1 MQQFKNMIFNL
12 PISIHLRTQ
21 HTAYLFIL
29 FIVLLSSPL
38 FAQATGKTD
47 GNNYKTITKPVS
59 LEFAQVN
66 AVQILEILKTQ
77 TNYNFI
83 YNPNELEKVELKKVS
98 YRQEALGK
106 VLEKLTVSGMNFS
119 LSGNSIYVNYT
130 KPASLRKPDPG
141 RISGK
146 IVDDKGETLPG
157 ASIRVIQT
165 GQGITSSV
173 DGSYQLTLEPGTY
186 TLEVSYISFQT
197 KRITEVIVKA
207 GQLTKLDITLKV
219 SSSALKEVVVQ
230 SSFKRESVTGL
241 YAQQKNNA
249 SITDGI
255 SAEQISRTPDNNLG
269 QVLKRISGVTTIDTR
284 YVVVRG
290 LTERYNQ
297 AMLDGVIIPSTDMN
311 RRNFSFDVVPQ
322 ELVSNV
328 VVNKTASPDMSAEF
342 SGGQILINTLDIP
355 EQNFNSFTIGAG
367 YNSRTTGKDFVM
379 LGGRGKYDYFGFDDG
394 RRKTPMNLQSWTQ
407 QNSTDPIPAYAVQ
420 QSKQFNSEQLKA
432 YTYQG
437 APNQNYR
444 FSLGRLYQLKEGLK
458 LGFTGGLTY
467 RNTQETNPFETVR
480 NSNLTFAGKGD
491 PIDTAAIR
499 SSGSLYKFNTTIGGV
514 LNAGVQGEKFKIT
527 SKNYYSHVL
536 NETSQYASRY
546 DATESKRFIEFFDSP
561 EFTTVYQ
568 SKLEGE
574 NLIGKNGLKFNWSGA
589 LTNISQDIK
598 DMRRLRY
605 NKTASIAGVD
615 YYDSPNTSVF
625 SDGSGL
631 YDYRLSTRLNE
642 RDYNWS
648 ASLSQPFNFLKDK
661 SVVKVGY
668 NGWRKQRSLGS
679 NEVRIIKQDANAELT
694 GRYED
699 ILAPERIGATAD
711 SAFYYADASRNGTQY
726 TGSSKYHAA
735 YLMLDQRFFQ
745 KLRIVYGVRAEN
757 FNLANRQE
765 QFLRAPN
772 FNGFEK
778 VNPFITGEKNWRF
791 LPSVNVSYSLTDKMN
806 LRAAYSTTV
815 VRPDFR
821 ETSYFELYDAYLDAF
836 ISGWDVVSTK
846 IKNYDLRYEWYPSSG
861 EIISVSAFYK
871 DFDKPLE
878 LVDQPVSGGG
888 GRSRFLRFQNQDRA
902 INKGIEIEVRK
913 SLDFIA
919 DKQWLHNLTMFG
931 NGTWTKSKVYALAYF
946 VDAVNNGESFK
957 LRQEVI
963 PGVSR
968 PLYGQSPWLVNAGI
982 NYNAKYVGANISY
995 NRSGYRSYVTSV
1007 TPNAIEYEN
1016 GRNLVDLQLS
1026 TRLLKQKAEIRLNI
1040 ANILDE
1046 ETFFY
1051 TNPTAYVG
1059 GTADYNNGYVLVNG
1073 TDAYE
1078 KDKGD
1083 RISYRVKNG
1092 RTASLTFTYKF

>member
-1 MQQFKNMIFNL
+1 MEITLTYYKTIKKR
-12 PISIHLRTQ
+12 IHIRPG
-21 HTAYLFIL
+21 IL
-29 FIVLLSSPL
+29 FIMKCSFISAIIQLTFFGLLQASNANSQDLSQKVKMQLTQASIKESFSSIQKQSDIKFL
-38 FAQATGKTD
+38 YTEELLNGVNKKVNLSVSQISVQEAIAKILTNTNLSYRLID
-47 GNNYKTITKPVS
+47 GYVVIGAKPVPP
-59 LEFAQVN
+59 
-66 AVQILEILKTQ
+66 K
-77 TNYNFI
+77 
-83 YNPNELEKVELKKVS
+83 
-98 YRQEALGK
+98 
-106 VLEKLTVSGMNFS
+106 
-119 LSGNSIYVNYT
+119 
-130 KPASLRKPDPG
+130 PG

-157 ASIRVIQT
+157 ASIKVT
-165 GQGITSSV
+165 GLNKVVQSSV
-173 DGSYQLTLEPGTY
+173 DGTYELIIPSGTY
-186 TLEVSYISFQT
+186 TIEASYISFQT
-197 KRITEVIVKA
+197 KLITDVVVKS
-207 GQLTKLDITLKV
+207 GQLTKLDITLKM
-219 SSSALKEVVVQ
+219 SSSALKEVMVQ
-230 SSFKRESVTGL
+230 SSYKRESVNGL

-355 EQNFNSFTIGAG
+355 EQNFNSFTIGTG
-367 YNSRTTGKDFVM
+367 YNSRTTGKDFIQ
-379 LGGRGKYDYFGFDDG
+379 LGARGKYDFFGFDDG

-407 QNSTDPIPAYAVQ
+407 YNGIDPLPSYAVS
-420 QSKQFNSEQLKA
+420 QSKQFNNEALKA

-437 APNQNYR
+437 SANQNYR
-444 FSLGRLYQLKEGLK
+444 FSLGRLYQLKQGLK

-467 RNTQETNPFETVR
+467 RNTQETSPFLTTR
-480 NSNLTFAGKGD
+480 NSNLTFSGEGD

-514 LNAGVQGEKFKIT
+514 LNAGVQGEKFKLT

-536 NETSQYASRY
+536 NETSQSASKY
-546 DATESKRFIEFFDSP
+546 DASESKRFIEFFDSP

-574 NLIGKNGLKFNWSGA
+574 HLIGNKGMKFNWTGS
-589 LTNISQDIK
+589 LTDISQDIM

-605 NKTASIAGVD
+605 NKTAAIAGID
-615 YYDSPNTSVF
+615 YYDTPNTSVF
-625 SDGSGL
+625 SEGSGL
-631 YDYRLSTRLNE
+631 YDYRLSTHLSE

-648 ASLSQPFNFLKDK
+648 ADLSQPFNFLKDK
-661 SVVKVGY
+661 SLVKVGY
-668 NGWRKQRSLGS
+668 SGWHKQRSLGS
-679 NEVRIIKQDANAELT
+679 AEVRIIKQDINAQLT

-699 ILAPERIGATAD
+699 ILSPERVGATAD

-726 TGSSKYHAA
+726 AGTSKYQAA

-745 KLRIVYGVRAEN
+745 KLRVVYGVRAEN

-765 QFLRAPN
+765 QFLRAPD

-778 VNPFITGEKNWRF
+778 VDPFITGEKNWRF
-791 LPSVNVSYSLTDKMN
+791 LPSVNISYSLTDKMN
-806 LRAAYSTTV
+806 FRAAYSTTM

-821 ETSYFELYDAYLDAF
+821 ETSYFQLYDAYLDAF
-836 ISGWDVVSTK
+836 ISGWNVVSTK
-846 IKNYDLRYEWYPSSG
+846 IKNYDLRYEWYPSAG

-878 LVDQPVSGGG
+878 LVDQPVSGGSSK
-888 GRSRFLRFQNQDRA
+888 SRFLRFQNQDRA
-902 INKGIEIEVRK
+902 TNKGIEVEFRK
-913 SLDFIA
+913 SLGFIA
-919 DKQWLHNLTMFG
+919 DKQWLRDLTVFG
-931 NGTWTKSKVYALAYF
+931 NGTWTKSKVYAVSYR
-946 VDAVNNGESFK
+946 VTTEDQGKSF
-957 LRQEVI
+957 LLIEEAI
-963 PGVSR
+963 PGVNR
-968 PLYGQSPWLVNAGI
+968 PLYGQSPWLINAGI
-982 NYNAKYVGANISY
+982 NYNSKYAGANISY
-995 NRSGYRSYVTSV
+995 NRAGYRSYVTSV
-1007 TPNAIEYEN
+1007 DPNGIEYEN
-1016 GRNLVDLQLS
+1016 GRNVIDLQLS
-1026 TRLLKQKAEIRLNI
+1026 ARLLKQKAEIRLNLG
-1040 ANILDE
+1040 NILDE

-1051 TNPTAYVG
+1051 TNSKEYTG
-1059 GTADYNNGYVLVNG
+1059 GGSADAGFKRANG

-1078 KDKGD
+1078 KNRGD
-1083 RISYRVKNG
+1083 RVSYRVKNG